1 MSSVITDKNIEEI
14 QEGQV
19 RTFMVSNDIPLD
31 ITGSLEIN
39 SVFHRRNI
47 CLICL

>member
-1 MSSVITDKNIEEI
+1 MITDKNTEET

-19 RTFMVSNDIPLD
+19 RTFMVSIDIIPLD

-39 SVFHRRNI
+39 NVFHRRNI

>member
-1 MSSVITDKNIEEI
+1 MITDKNIEEI

-19 RTFMVSNDIPLD
+19 RTFMVSNDIIPLD
-31 ITGSLEIN
+31 VTGSLEIN